1 MAGIDTISAQQLD
14 EYYRQDVVF
23 IIDLRSP
30 KEYLECHYFGALNLP
45 YEDFDEIEN
54 TILEHLPK
62 EGLMILYC
70 DRGSARLRGPVRTA
84 RRPADRRDASEI
96 GGLRRKIH
104 PFQHPLVVQRIL
116 SRLALVYI

>member
-70 DRGSARLRGPVRTA
+70 DRGSASLNGSQR
-84 RRPADRRDASEI
+84 ADEERIS
-96 GGLRRKIH
+96 GKICSRWN
-104 PFQHPLVVQRIL
+104 PFIQWF
-116 SRLALVYI
+116 

>member
-70 DRGSARLRGPVRTA
+70 DRVKSVVGGIHSYSGSNLYFSPMH
-84 RRPADRRDASEI
+84 S
-96 GGLRRKIH
+96 KINKNK
-104 PFQHPLVVQRIL
+104 
-116 SRLALVYI
+116 

>member
-23 IIDLRSP
+23 IIDLRSQ

-70 DRGSARLRGPVRTA
+70 DRGSASLMAA
-84 RRPADRRDASEI
+84 RELMKKGYRVKSVV
-96 GGLRRKIH
+96 GGIHSYSGSNLYFSSMHSKINKNK
-104 PFQHPLVVQRIL
+104 
-116 SRLALVYI
+116 